1 MTDTFDVALG
11 AESAQVIA
19 HGTGLDAQLHILL
32 IGHCRAEAL
41 RQKLHARIMRQ
52 LPERSLR
59 RIYLVIIFA
68 LLWGGGIAL
77 LLCYWQPIA
86 ASMLAVAASL
96 LDHTLPSVETF
107 TIFALCIG
115 IVVLIVTQSRDA
127 LDEFYEYEIRQAL
140 GGCR

>member
-19 HGTGLDAQLHILL
+19 HGTGLDAQLLTLL

-68 LLWGGGIAL
+68 LLWGGGITL
-77 LLCYWQPIA
+77 LVCYWQPIA

-107 TIFALCIG
+107 TTFALCIG

>member
-1 MTDTFDVALG
+1 MNKEDRQIRALLQKADTTSC
-11 AESAQVIA
+11 E
-19 HGTGLDAQLHILL
+19 H
-32 IGHCRAEAL
+32 EAS
-41 RQKLHARIMRQ
+41 LHARIMRQ

-107 TIFALCIG
+107 TTFALCIG
-115 IVVLIVTQSRDA
+115 TVVLIVTQSRDVMDEYYEHELKNMMDA
-127 LDEFYEYEIRQAL
+127 L
-140 GGCR
+140 

>member
-1 MTDTFDVALG
+1 MNKEDRQIRALLQKTDTTSR
-11 AESAQVIA
+11 E
-19 HGTGLDAQLHILL
+19 H
-32 IGHCRAEAL
+32 EAS
-41 RQKLHARIMRQ
+41 LHARIMHQ
-52 LPERSLR
+52 LPERNLR

-86 ASMLAVAASL
+86 ASMLAVAASM

-107 TIFALCIG
+107 TTFALCIG
-115 IVVLIVTQSRDA
+115 TVVLIVTQSRDA

>member
-1 MTDTFDVALG
+1 
-11 AESAQVIA
+11 
-19 HGTGLDAQLHILL
+19 
-32 IGHCRAEAL
+32 
-41 RQKLHARIMRQ
+41 MRQ

-68 LLWGGGIAL
+68 LLWGGAIAL
-77 LLCYWQPIA
+77 LVCYWQPIA

-115 IVVLIVTQSRDA
+115 TVVLVVTQSRDVKDEYYEHELKEMLDA
-127 LDEFYEYEIRQAL
+127 L
-140 GGCR
+140 

>member
-1 MTDTFDVALG
+1 MNKEDRQIRALLQKADTTSR
-11 AESAQVIA
+11 E
-19 HGTGLDAQLHILL
+19 H
-32 IGHCRAEAL
+32 EAS
-41 RQKLHARIMRQ
+41 LHARIMRQ

-77 LLCYWQPIA
+77 LVCYWQPIA

-107 TIFALCIG
+107 TTFALCIG
-115 IVVLIVTQSRDA
+115 TVVLVVTQSRDVMDEYYEHELKKMLDA
-127 LDEFYEYEIRQAL
+127 L
-140 GGCR
+140 

>member
-1 MTDTFDVALG
+1 MNKEDRQIRALLQKADTTSR
-11 AESAQVIA
+11 E
-19 HGTGLDAQLHILL
+19 H
-32 IGHCRAEAL
+32 EAS
-41 RQKLHARIMRQ
+41 LHARIMRQ

-77 LLCYWQPIA
+77 LVCYWQPVA

-115 IVVLIVTQSRDA
+115 TVVLVVTQSRDVMDEYYERELKNMMDA
-127 LDEFYEYEIRQAL
+127 L
-140 GGCR
+140 

>member
-1 MTDTFDVALG
+1 MNKEDRQIRALLQKADTTSR
-11 AESAQVIA
+11 E
-19 HGTGLDAQLHILL
+19 H
-32 IGHCRAEAL
+32 EAS
-41 RQKLHARIMRQ
+41 LHARIMRQ
-52 LPERSLR
+52 LPERSQR

-77 LLCYWQPIA
+77 LVCYWQPIA

-115 IVVLIVTQSRDA
+115 IVVLIVTQSRDVMDEYYEHELKNMMDA
-127 LDEFYEYEIRQAL
+127 L
-140 GGCR
+140 

>member
-1 MTDTFDVALG
+1 MNKEDRQIRALLQKADTTSR
-11 AESAQVIA
+11 E
-19 HGTGLDAQLHILL
+19 H
-32 IGHCRAEAL
+32 EAS
-41 RQKLHARIMRQ
+41 LHARIMRQ

-77 LLCYWQPIA
+77 LVCYWQPIA
-86 ASMLAVAASL
+86 ASLLAVAASL

-115 IVVLIVTQSRDA
+115 IVALIVTQSRDVMDEYYERELKNMMDA
-127 LDEFYEYEIRQAL
+127 L
-140 GGCR
+140 

>member
-1 MTDTFDVALG
+1 MNKEDRQIRALLQKADTTSR
-11 AESAQVIA
+11 E
-19 HGTGLDAQLHILL
+19 H
-32 IGHCRAEAL
+32 EAS
-41 RQKLHARIMRQ
+41 LHARIMRQ

-68 LLWGGGIAL
+68 LLWGGSIAL

-115 IVVLIVTQSRDA
+115 TVVLIVTQSRDVMDEYYERELKNMMDA
-127 LDEFYEYEIRQAL
+127 L
-140 GGCR
+140 

>member
-1 MTDTFDVALG
+1 MNKEDRQIRALLQKADTTSR
-11 AESAQVIA
+11 E
-19 HGTGLDAQLHILL
+19 H
-32 IGHCRAEAL
+32 EAS
-41 RQKLHARIMRQ
+41 LHARIMRQ

-86 ASMLAVAASL
+86 ASMPAVAASL

-107 TIFALCIG
+107 TTFALCIG
-115 IVVLIVTQSRDA
+115 TIVLVIIQSRDVM
-127 LDEFYEYEIRQAL
+127 DEYYEHEIRQIL
-140 GGCR
+140 QGKM

>member
-1 MTDTFDVALG
+1 
-11 AESAQVIA
+11 
-19 HGTGLDAQLHILL
+19 
-32 IGHCRAEAL
+32 
-41 RQKLHARIMRQ
+41 MRQ

-77 LLCYWQPIA
+77 LVCYWQPIA

-115 IVVLIVTQSRDA
+115 TVVLIVTQSRDVMDEYYERELKNMMDA
-127 LDEFYEYEIRQAL
+127 L
-140 GGCR
+140 

>member
-19 HGTGLDAQLHILL
+19 HGTGLDAQLLTLL

-52 LPERSLR
+52 LPQRSQR

-68 LLWGGGIAL
+68 L
-77 LLCYWQPIA
+77 
-86 ASMLAVAASL
+86 
-96 LDHTLPSVETF
+96 
-107 TIFALCIG
+107 CIG
-115 IVVLIVTQSRDA
+115 TVVLVVTQSRDVMDEYYEHELKEMLDA
-127 LDEFYEYEIRQAL
+127 L
-140 GGCR
+140 

>member
-1 MTDTFDVALG
+1 MNKEDRQIRALLQKADTTSR
-11 AESAQVIA
+11 E
-19 HGTGLDAQLHILL
+19 H
-32 IGHCRAEAL
+32 EAS
-41 RQKLHARIMRQ
+41 LHARIMRQ

-86 ASMLAVAASL
+86 TSLLAVASSL
-96 LDHTLPSVETF
+96 LNHTLPSVETF

-115 IVVLIVTQSRDA
+115 IVVLIVTQSRDVMDEYYEHELKNMMDA
-127 LDEFYEYEIRQAL
+127 L
-140 GGCR
+140 

>member
-1 MTDTFDVALG
+1 MNKEDRQIRALLQK
-11 AESAQVIA
+11 ADITTHE
-19 HGTGLDAQLHILL
+19 H
-32 IGHCRAEAL
+32 EAS
-41 RQKLHARIMRQ
+41 LHARIMRQ

-77 LLCYWQPIA
+77 LVCYWQPIA

-107 TIFALCIG
+107 TTFALCIG
-115 IVVLIVTQSRDA
+115 TVVLIVTQSRDVMDEYYEHELKKMLDA
-127 LDEFYEYEIRQAL
+127 L
-140 GGCR
+140 

>member
-1 MTDTFDVALG
+1 MNKEDRQIRALLQKADTTSR
-11 AESAQVIA
+11 E
-19 HGTGLDAQLHILL
+19 H
-32 IGHCRAEAL
+32 EAS
-41 RQKLHARIMRQ
+41 LHARIMRQ

-86 ASMLAVAASL
+86 ASMLAVATSL

-107 TIFALCIG
+107 TTFALCIG
-115 IVVLIVTQSRDA
+115 TVVLIVTQSRDVMDEYYEHELKKMLDA
-127 LDEFYEYEIRQAL
+127 L
-140 GGCR
+140 

>member
-1 MTDTFDVALG
+1 MNKEDRQIRALLQKADTTSR
-11 AESAQVIA
+11 E
-19 HGTGLDAQLHILL
+19 H
-32 IGHCRAEAL
+32 EAS
-41 RQKLHARIMRQ
+41 LHARIMRQ

-68 LLWGGGIAL
+68 LLWGGGITL
-77 LLCYWQPIA
+77 LVCYWQPIS

-115 IVVLIVTQSRDA
+115 IVVLIVTQSRDVMDEYYEHELKKMLDA
-127 LDEFYEYEIRQAL
+127 L
-140 GGCR
+140 

>member
-1 MTDTFDVALG
+1 MNKEDRQIRALLQKADTTSR
-11 AESAQVIA
+11 E
-19 HGTGLDAQLHILL
+19 H
-32 IGHCRAEAL
+32 EAS
-41 RQKLHARIMRQ
+41 LHARIMRQ

-86 ASMLAVAASL
+86 ASMLAVASSL

-107 TIFALCIG
+107 TTFALCIG
-115 IVVLIVTQSRDA
+115 TVALIVTQSRDVMDEYYEHELKKMLDA
-127 LDEFYEYEIRQAL
+127 L
-140 GGCR
+140 

>member
-1 MTDTFDVALG
+1 MNKEDRQIRALLQKADTTSR
-11 AESAQVIA
+11 E
-19 HGTGLDAQLHILL
+19 H
-32 IGHCRAEAL
+32 EAS
-41 RQKLHARIMRQ
+41 LHARIMRQ

-77 LLCYWQPIA
+77 LVCYWQPIA

-115 IVVLIVTQSRDA
+115 IVVLIVTQSRDVMDEYYEHELKNMMDA
-127 LDEFYEYEIRQAL
+127 L
-140 GGCR
+140 

>member
-1 MTDTFDVALG
+1 MYHLPPQRRIKKEEIMNKEDRQIRALLQKADTTSR
-11 AESAQVIA
+11 E
-19 HGTGLDAQLHILL
+19 H
-32 IGHCRAEAL
+32 EAS
-41 RQKLHARIMRQ
+41 LHARIMRQ

-96 LDHTLPSVETF
+96 LDHTLPSMETLG
-107 TIFALCIG
+107 IAALCIG
-115 IVVLIVTQSRDA
+115 AIVLVVIQSRDVM
-127 LDEFYEYEIRQAL
+127 DDYYEHEIRQML
-140 GGCR
+140 QGKM

>member
-1 MTDTFDVALG
+1 MNKEDRQIRALLQKADTTSR
-11 AESAQVIA
+11 E
-19 HGTGLDAQLHILL
+19 H
-32 IGHCRAEAL
+32 EAS
-41 RQKLHARIMRQ
+41 LHARIMRQ

-86 ASMLAVAASL
+86 ASMLAVASSL

-115 IVVLIVTQSRDA
+115 IVVLIVTQSRDVMDEYYERELKKMLDA
-127 LDEFYEYEIRQAL
+127 L
-140 GGCR
+140 

>member
-1 MTDTFDVALG
+1 MNKEDRQIRALLQKADTTSR
-11 AESAQVIA
+11 E
-19 HGTGLDAQLHILL
+19 H
-32 IGHCRAEAL
+32 EAS
-41 RQKLHARIMRQ
+41 LHARIMRQ

-86 ASMLAVAASL
+86 ASLLAVAASL

-115 IVVLIVTQSRDA
+115 TVVLIVTQSRDVMDEYYERELKNMMDA
-127 LDEFYEYEIRQAL
+127 L
-140 GGCR
+140 

>member
-1 MTDTFDVALG
+1 MNKEDRKIRALLQKADTTSR
-11 AESAQVIA
+11 E
-19 HGTGLDAQLHILL
+19 H
-32 IGHCRAEAL
+32 EAS
-41 RQKLHARIMRQ
+41 LHARIMRQ

-115 IVVLIVTQSRDA
+115 TVVLIVTQSRDVMDEYYERELKNMMDA
-127 LDEFYEYEIRQAL
+127 L
-140 GGCR
+140 

>member
-1 MTDTFDVALG
+1 MNKEDRQIRALLQKADTTSR
-11 AESAQVIA
+11 E
-19 HGTGLDAQLHILL
+19 H
-32 IGHCRAEAL
+32 EAS
-41 RQKLHARIMRQ
+41 LHARIMRQ

-86 ASMLAVAASL
+86 ASMLAVAASM

-107 TIFALCIG
+107 TTFLLCIG
-115 IVVLIVTQSRDA
+115 TVVLIVTQSRDVMDEYYERELKNMMDA
-127 LDEFYEYEIRQAL
+127 L
-140 GGCR
+140 

>member
-1 MTDTFDVALG
+1 MNKEDRQIRALLQKADTTSR
-11 AESAQVIA
+11 E
-19 HGTGLDAQLHILL
+19 H
-32 IGHCRAEAL
+32 EAS
-41 RQKLHARIMRQ
+41 LHARIMRQ

-77 LLCYWQPIA
+77 LVCYWQPIA

-115 IVVLIVTQSRDA
+115 TVVLIVTQSRDVMDEYYEHELKKMLDA
-127 LDEFYEYEIRQAL
+127 L
-140 GGCR
+140 